1 MLKSCSVT
9 ILNGFRSIE
18 PTQYAIPFI
27 SVISDLT
34 FSIKLSSSTSVT
46 VNVHPN
52 FSAIEP
58 TSVSFLAT
66 RWISFPEFFNCSAKL
81 DPIDPVAPK
90 IRYFSDMSEKYL
102 IFGATGSIGSSLAEQ
117 LKNSGNDIHLVARNE
132 TEVGSIAEKL
142 GCTFTVTDVLEDN
155 FIEKVKSDITEI
167 KGIAYCVG
175 SIDLKPLRMV
185 TEQDF
190 NKCMKL
196 NLYSAVEVIKG
207 YQESLKKNKG
217 SIVLFSTVAAQRGFT
232 NHAIIASAKAAV
244 EGLTVSLAAEFAPN
258 IRVNCIAPSLTK
270 SKIAEPMLKN
280 TTIAEGIA
288 KAHPLKR
295 LGEGK
300 DSASLAKFL
309 ITEDGS
315 WVTGQIIA
323 VDGGR
328 SKLS

>member
-1 MLKSCSVT
+1 
-9 ILNGFRSIE
+9 
-18 PTQYAIPFI
+18 
-27 SVISDLT
+27 
-34 FSIKLSSSTSVT
+34 
-46 VNVHPN
+46 
-52 FSAIEP
+52 
-58 TSVSFLAT
+58 
-66 RWISFPEFFNCSAKL
+66 
-81 DPIDPVAPK
+81 
-90 IRYFSDMSEKYL
+90 MSEKYL

-117 LKNSGNDIHLVARNE
+117 LKSSGNEIHLVARNE
-132 TEVGSIAEKL
+132 NEVKAIAEKL
-142 GCTFTVTDVLEDN
+142 SCNFTVVDVLEDG
-155 FIEKVKSDITEI
+155 FIAKVKADINEI
-167 KGIAYCVG
+167 KGMAFCIG
-175 SIDLKPLRMV
+175 SIDLKPLRMI
-185 TEQDF
+185 TEQDLDR
-190 NKCMKL
+190 CMKL
-196 NLYSAVEVIKG
+196 NLYSAIEAIQG

-258 IRVNCIAPSLTK
+258 IRVNCVAPSLTK

-309 ITEDGS
+309 ITEDSS
-315 WVTGQIIA
+315 WITGQIIA

>member
-1 MLKSCSVT
+1 
-9 ILNGFRSIE
+9 
-18 PTQYAIPFI
+18 
-27 SVISDLT
+27 
-34 FSIKLSSSTSVT
+34 
-46 VNVHPN
+46 
-52 FSAIEP
+52 
-58 TSVSFLAT
+58 
-66 RWISFPEFFNCSAKL
+66 
-81 DPIDPVAPK
+81 
-90 IRYFSDMSEKYL
+90 MSEKYL
-102 IFGATGSIGSSLAEQ
+102 IFGATGSVGSSLAEQ

-132 TEVGSIAEKL
+132 IEVKAIAEKL
-142 GCTFTVTDVLEDN
+142 GCSYTVADVLEDG
-155 FIEKVKSDITEI
+155 FIEKVKSDVNEI

-185 TEQDF
+185 TEADM

-196 NLYSAVEVIKG
+196 NLYSAIETIKG

-217 SIVLFSTVAAQRGFT
+217 SVVLFSTVAAQRGFT

-244 EGLTVSLAAEFAPN
+244 EGLTVTLAAEFAPN
-258 IRVNCIAPSLTK
+258 IRVNCIAPSLSK

-280 TTIAEGIA
+280 PAIAEGIA

-300 DSASLAKFL
+300 DSAALAKFL
-309 ITEDGS
+309 ITEESS
-315 WVTGQIIA
+315 WITGQVIA

>member
-1 MLKSCSVT
+1 
-9 ILNGFRSIE
+9 
-18 PTQYAIPFI
+18 
-27 SVISDLT
+27 
-34 FSIKLSSSTSVT
+34 
-46 VNVHPN
+46 
-52 FSAIEP
+52 
-58 TSVSFLAT
+58 
-66 RWISFPEFFNCSAKL
+66 
-81 DPIDPVAPK
+81 
-90 IRYFSDMSEKYL
+90 MSEKYL

-117 LKNSGNDIHLVARNE
+117 LKNSGKEIHLVARNQDD
-132 TEVGSIAEKL
+132 VNSIAKKL
-142 GCTFTVTDVLEDN
+142 DCSYTVANVLEDG
-155 FIEKVKSDITEI
+155 FIEKVKSDISDI
-167 KGIAYCVG
+167 KGVAYCVG
-175 SIDLKPLRMV
+175 SIDLKPLKM
-185 TEQDF
+185 TNEQDF

-196 NLYSAVEVIKG
+196 NLYSAIEVIKG

-244 EGLTVSLAAEFAPN
+244 EGLTVTLAAEFAPN
-258 IRVNCIAPSLTK
+258 IRVNCIAPSLTR

-280 TTIAEGIA
+280 SVIADGIA
-288 KAHPLKR
+288 RAHPLKR

-309 ITEDGS
+309 ITEDSS

>member
-1 MLKSCSVT
+1 
-9 ILNGFRSIE
+9 
-18 PTQYAIPFI
+18 
-27 SVISDLT
+27 
-34 FSIKLSSSTSVT
+34 
-46 VNVHPN
+46 
-52 FSAIEP
+52 
-58 TSVSFLAT
+58 
-66 RWISFPEFFNCSAKL
+66 
-81 DPIDPVAPK
+81 
-90 IRYFSDMSEKYL
+90 MSEKYL

-117 LKNSGNDIHLVARNE
+117 LKGSGYDIHLVARNE
-132 TEVGSIAEKL
+132 GEVSAIASKL
-142 GCTFTVTDVLEDN
+142 GCSFTVVDVLENN
-155 FIEKVKSDITEI
+155 FIEKVKADVSDI

-185 TEQDF
+185 KEEDF

-196 NLYSAVEVIKG
+196 NLYSAVEAIKG

-232 NHAIIASAKAAV
+232 NHTIIASAKAAV

-258 IRVNCIAPSLTK
+258 IRVNCIAPSLTN

-280 TTIAEGIA
+280 KVLAEGIA

-309 ITEDGS
+309 ISEESS
-315 WVTGQIIA
+315 WITGQIIA

-328 SKLS
+328 SRLS

>member
-1 MLKSCSVT
+1 
-9 ILNGFRSIE
+9 
-18 PTQYAIPFI
+18 
-27 SVISDLT
+27 
-34 FSIKLSSSTSVT
+34 
-46 VNVHPN
+46 
-52 FSAIEP
+52 
-58 TSVSFLAT
+58 
-66 RWISFPEFFNCSAKL
+66 
-81 DPIDPVAPK
+81 
-90 IRYFSDMSEKYL
+90 MSEKYI

-132 TEVGSIAEKL
+132 SEVAPILEKL
-142 GCTFTVTDVLEDN
+142 GCSHTVADVLEDG
-155 FIEKVKSDITEI
+155 FIEKVKSDISEI
-167 KGIAYCVG
+167 KGLAYCIG
-175 SIDLKPLRMV
+175 SIDLKPLRMIN
-185 TEQDF
+185 EQDF
-190 NKCMKL
+190 QKCMKL
-196 NLYSAVEVIKG
+196 NLYSAVEAIKG

-217 SIVLFSTVAAQRGFT
+217 SIVMFSTVAAQRGFT

-258 IRVNCIAPSLTK
+258 IRVNCVAPSLTK

-280 TTIAEGIA
+280 TALAEGIA

-309 ITEDGS
+309 LTEDSS
-315 WVTGQIIA
+315 WITGQVIA